1 MLKVSRQPSGDP
13 EIFLSLQGEG
23 NTLGMPTAFVRLAM
37 CNLSCSWCDT
47 KYTWDWQ
54 THDQDAN
61 TMEMSVRQVTDAIS
75 VFNSQRL
82 VITGGEP
89 LLQQK
94 ELASLGANLS
104 QIGYSIEV
112 ETNGTLTPSADMMA
126 TVNQWNVS
134 PKLENSSNP
143 HDGRVASLAIEAFQK
158 MECAY
163 FKFVL
168 VTQQDVDEVERLV
181 SKYMIRRDRVI
192 LMPEGTTA
200 SELSNRADWVAALS
214 IQHGFRYSPRLQISL
229 WGNTRGR

>member
-1 MLKVSRQPSGDP
+1 
-13 EIFLSLQGEG
+13 
-23 NTLGMPTAFVRLAM
+23 
-37 CNLSCSWCDT
+37 
-47 KYTWDWQ
+47 
-54 THDQDAN
+54 
-61 TMEMSVRQVTDAIS
+61 
-75 VFNSQRL
+75 
-82 VITGGEP
+82 
-89 LLQQK
+89 
-94 ELASLGANLS
+94 
-104 QIGYSIEV
+104 
-112 ETNGTLTPSADMMA
+112 
-126 TVNQWNVS
+126 
-134 PKLENSSNP
+134 
-143 HDGRVASLAIEAFQK
+143 